1 MPTLKQ
7 LCGLS
12 AAFIAFSTASFADC
26 KPPIFSSLQL
36 TTELH
41 QAIADKQPEVV
52 REVLNLGANPDWAS
66 SISGGSGLTTTRTPL
81 LEAIYRAQAS
91 IVFDLLNANAD
102 PNHSF
107 WDGDAEQDSLTPLG
121 LAINTGDEASVRFLS
136 TYGADP
142 AVVRCGDTQT
152 ALNYAARLVHPEIV
166 AFLMKGSSDP
176 TALLAAVSAMRSE
189 TDPRPE
195 VAFKTAQVEVLRR
208 LTQQDFDPDGL
219 QAHAAILL
227 AVQAGR
233 VDLVQV
239 LLEAGVSPD
248 VTDTNSRL
256 EPTLLLLSALGGDPF
271 MTNALLQGG
280 ADVNALD
287 ALENSALM
295 YAAAGGSA
303 EILRDLA
310 SRGVPLDANSF
321 GQTALFLAT
330 RPEVVTALTELG
342 LDPDTKDTLGRTAL
356 RVAVNPAPILSH
368 PEAPVSDDPVS
379 IARALL
385 EAGSD
390 PAIVDAQGHTPLMAV
405 ARGRHQARREMASLL
420 IAGGAPIGGTD
431 SQGNGVLHHF
441 ADTGDLEIVS
451 ELVAKGAVPS
461 AADAK
466 GQTAVHRMLLSAEI
480 EPEVLAALVAEALLL
495 GLPVD
500 LADHEG
506 LSPLH
511 LVARHFQDEPGQYLA
526 LALLGAGADP
536 NRLSRADTSPA
547 MEAVNSDNG
556 AVLTVIGEADGTQ
569 IDLLSSAGI
578 NALGLAAEAGNV
590 AMVEQLLNLGATQDV
605 ANPQGDTALHL
616 ALIADREEVALLMIA
631 RGGAALQAP
640 NARGKTPLMLAA
652 QENLGEA
659 SIALLEGGANVCRAD
674 HEGNRAIDHALRPGV
689 LSSQNLSV
697 RTLEEYIAAVRQYR
711 RALAEHYERLSRR
724 LDRFNRGRR
733 PVSPDVPRDGLM
745 RSEIESKYR
754 GTISPGGVF
763 DPGAAFGEPTPSLFS
778 RSEYTRAMAVCVI
791 SVFDL
796 QNNSDEEREIQCI
809 AEFIRSNHVAEA
821 ERRIKQNSPITWRAL
836 WALDTAFLEIGL
848 IARDKLPPLPFSN
861 APLPADYPTESDLQD
876 AIRVAHPEGLWGTC
890 DGQPLYLSAAL
901 YGNVPVLDQWYGR
914 EMPLTLRDK
923 NGRTAAILAQ
933 ENGHLDAVRAI
944 EANADATLERRGA
957 ELSADGFILAIT
969 NAGHDPETAALFVE
983 SSVDKNA
990 PAGTGLRPL
999 MQAVRGGAATLPIVQ
1014 SLLMRGVGLEQTD
1027 GDRATALHHA
1037 ASTGNLDAGK
1047 LLHLYGADI
1056 NARDMEG
1063 ETPRDKAVQNSHG
1076 TFVAWLDSL

>member
-1 MPTLKQ
+1 MLILKQ

-12 AAFIAFSTASFADC
+12 AAFFVFSTASFADC
-26 KPPIFSSLQL
+26 KPPVLSSLQL

-52 REVLNLGANPDWAS
+52 REMLNQGANPDWAAS
-66 SISGGSGLTTTRTPL
+66 NLDNSGFTATRTPL
-81 LEAIYRAQAS
+81 LEAIYKAQAS
-91 IVFDLLNANAD
+91 IVFDLLSANAD

-107 WDGDAEQDSLTPLG
+107 WDRSAEQDNLTPLG
-121 LAINTGDEASVRFLS
+121 LAINKGDGASVRFLS
-136 TYGADP
+136 IYGADP

-166 AFLMKGSSDP
+166 AFLMKESSDS
-176 TALLAAVSAMRSE
+176 TALLSAVSAVRSE

-195 VAFKTAQVEVLRR
+195 VVFKTAQVEVLRL

-219 QAHAAILL
+219 EAHAAILL

-239 LLEAGVSPD
+239 LLEVGVSPD

-280 ADVNALD
+280 ADLNALD
-287 ALENSALM
+287 TLGNSALM

-303 EILRDLA
+303 EILRNLA
-310 SRGVPLDANSF
+310 SRGVRLDANSF

-330 RPEVVTALTELG
+330 QPEVVTALAELG

-356 RVAVNPAPILSH
+356 GVAVNPAPILSH

-420 IAGGAPIGGTD
+420 IASGAPIDGTD

-441 ADTGDLEIVS
+441 ADTGDRDIVG
-451 ELVAKGAVPS
+451 ELIAMGAAPS
-461 AADAK
+461 AVDAK
-466 GQTAVHRMLLSAEI
+466 GRTAVHRMLLSAEI

-511 LVARHFQDEPGQYLA
+511 LVARYFQDETGKDLA
-526 LALLGAGADP
+526 LALLAAGADP
-536 NRLSRADTSPA
+536 NRLSGADTSPV
-547 MEAVNSDNG
+547 MEAVNSDNHT
-556 AVLTVIGEADGTQ
+556 VLTAIGEAEGTR
-569 IDLLSSAGI
+569 IDLLSGAGAT
-578 NALGLAAEAGNV
+578 ALGLAAEAGKV
-590 AMVEQLLNLGATQDV
+590 AMVELLLNLGASQEV
-605 ANPQGDTALHL
+605 PNPQGNTALHL
-616 ALIADREEVALLMIA
+616 ALIADRMEVAMLMIA

-640 NARGKTPLMLAA
+640 NALGNTPLMLATR
-652 QENLGEA
+652 ENLGEA
-659 SIALLEGGANVCRAD
+659 SIALLERGANVCRAD
-674 HEGNRAIDHALRPGV
+674 HKGYRAIDHARRPIE
-689 LSSQNLSV
+689 LSAATLYV
-697 RTLEEYIAAVRQYR
+697 RPLEDYVAATHQYR
-711 RALAEHYERLSRR
+711 KALAEHYERISREF
-724 LDRFNRGRR
+724 DRFKRERRRRSVDPRGGFIDR
-733 PVSPDVPRDGLM
+733 
-745 RSEIESKYR
+745 EIGGAGRY
-754 GTISPGGVF
+754 IINPGRVF
-763 DPGAAFGEPTPSLFS
+763 DPGATLDEPIPTLFS
-778 RSEYTRAMAVCVI
+778 KREYTLAMAGCVSI
-791 SVFDL
+791 VSEL
-796 QNNSDEEREIQCI
+796 QNTTEAEREVQCI
-809 AEFIRSNHVAEA
+809 AKFIRSRHVAEA
-821 ERRIKQNSPITWRAL
+821 ERRIKQNSPVTWRAL

-861 APLPADYPTESDLQD
+861 APLPADYPTASDLRE
-876 AIRVAHPEGLWGTC
+876 AMRMTRPAALWGTC

-901 YGNVPVLDQWYGR
+901 FGNVPVLDQWYGR
-914 EMPLTLRDK
+914 ELPLTLRDK

-944 EANADATLERRGA
+944 EANADATLERLGA
-957 ELSADGFILAIT
+957 NLSADGFILAIT
-969 NAGHDPETAALFVE
+969 NARHNPETAVLFVE

-1014 SLLMRGVGLEQTD
+1014 TLLMRGVGLEQTD
-1027 GDRATALHHA
+1027 VDRATALHHA
-1037 ASTGNLDAGK
+1037 ASTGNVDAGK
-1047 LLHLYGADI
+1047 LLHLHGADI
-1056 NARDMEG
+1056 NAKDMEG

-1076 TFVAWLDSL
+1076 TFVEWLDSL